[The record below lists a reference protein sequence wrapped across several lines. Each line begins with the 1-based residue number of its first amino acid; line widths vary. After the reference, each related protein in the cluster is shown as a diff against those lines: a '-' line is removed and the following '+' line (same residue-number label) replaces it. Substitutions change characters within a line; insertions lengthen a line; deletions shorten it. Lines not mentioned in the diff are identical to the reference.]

1 MAAIIVRTN
10 DFRLAF
16 KLIKEL
22 RKRNTNFRL
31 IDFDDDLPRGDLVWL
46 GTEQEVEKNS
56 KNPGT
61 PVALPAQSM
70 IYQSQSILLFT
81 NQRE

>member
-22 RKRNTNFRL
+22 RKRNTNFKL
-31 IDFDDDLPRGDLVWL
+31 IDFDDELPKGGFVWL
-46 GTEQEVEKNS
+46 GTEQEV
-56 KNPGT
+56 
-61 PVALPAQSM
+61 V
-70 IYQSQSILLFT
+70 
-81 NQRE
+81 